1 MAPAAVFTSGET
13 LPTTV
18 LQNEV
23 AWVSGGS
30 SGIGRATASRLQAL
44 GAQVAVLDIVAP
56 SDATMAFAECDISS
70 VAAVSAA
77 GQQLEQELGPPTILV
92 ACAAVT
98 GSATLSEFPDDLW
111 QRLLDVNLTGTF
123 HLVRQV
129 FAGMCAQRRGRIVL
143 FSSDAAAR
151 PLAGHA
157 AYAATKAAVIALG
170 RVAATEGGP
179 HGVTC
184 NVVSPGVVDT
194 PGARGRWNSRDQLAQ
209 AVRSSPVAN
218 LLGVVLDADD
228 VAAAVAFLVSPASRH
243 ITGQTLHVNAGGLL
257 H

>member
-1 MAPAAVFTSGET
+1 LRAAAPSTNGEIVT
-13 LPTTV
+13 AV

-23 AWVSGGS
+23 AWISGGS
-30 SGIGRATASRLQAL
+30 SGIGMATARKLQAL
-44 GAQVAVLDIVAP
+44 GARVAVLDVVAP
-56 SDATMAFAECDISS
+56 TDTTTAFAECDVSS
-70 VAAVSAA
+70 AAAVSAA
-77 GQQLEQELGPPTILV
+77 AQTLEDELGPPTILV

-98 GSATLSEFPDDLW
+98 GSAVLSEFPDDLW

-129 FAGMCAQRRGRIVL
+129 FAGMCVRRRGRIVI

-151 PLAGHA
+151 PLTGHA
-157 AYAATKAAVIALG
+157 GYAATKAAVTALG

-179 HGVTC
+179 YGVTC

-194 PGARGRWNSRDQLAQ
+194 PGARGRWNSRDQLVH
-209 AVRSSPVAN
+209 AVRNSPIKN

-228 VAAAVAFLVSPASRH
+228 VAGAVAYLVSPASRYV
-243 ITGQTLHVNAGGLL
+243 TGQTLHINAGGLL